1 MWKLYN
7 FYVTQILREISFWGY
22 RNSKNAVFG
31 ALFVCTYIFCSFG
44 KYQPPKSEKIHEKSI
59 FRASQ
64 CVKMADFQTQ
74 DWPTLISRK
83 IWVTEKFCNFHTVFT
98 LVG

>member
-1 MWKLYN
+1 MS
-7 FYVTQILREISFWGY
+7 LRFCVKSFFEDIEVLKMPFLGLCMY
-22 RNSKNAVFG
+22 
-31 ALFVCTYIFCSFG
+31 VCTYIFCSFG

-59 FRASQ
+59 FRAFQ

-83 IWVTEKFCNFHTVFT
+83 I
-98 LVG
+98 